1 MLTDQGKPYY
11 NSTPGQGLLPQQ
23 EMLKTDNKEKL
34 ISFGIPK
41 EITHYES
48 RILLTPEDV
57 GILIN
62 RGHKVIFETG
72 AGNGARFS
80 DQQYVDQGA
89 SLVYSA
95 AEAYMAD
102 IILKIMAPTLK
113 EIEMMKPRQVLFSTL
128 NLVDDNKAYFQALMK
143 KKITACYIE
152 GIRDDDGS
160 YPIMRAMGEIAGN
173 ACIYLAS
180 RYLSDPR
187 MGQARMLGGFS
198 GVEPTEVVILGAGTV
213 AEYAARTALGMGAH
227 VRIFDPSIQKIRR
240 LQSLINPR
248 VYSGLLNQ
256 NNISKALP
264 NADVVICA
272 LFSHQRVT
280 PCLISE
286 DMVRSMKQGAVLLDV
301 SIDRGPCAETSH
313 LTTLKSPVYESY
325 GVIHYCV
332 PNLLSRFSNTAS
344 IALSNYFMS
353 FFCDMA
359 DNGGITNTII
369 KNLGL
374 RNAAYIYHGVLT
386 KEFIS
391 HKTGLSYKD
400 INLLISS
407 MH

>member
-1 MLTDQGKPYY
+1 MLSNQGKPYY
-11 NSTPGQGLLPQQ
+11 DSSPGQGLLPQQ
-23 EMLKTDNKEKL
+23 EVLNTDNKDKL

-41 EITHYES
+41 EITHYEN
-48 RILLTPEDV
+48 RILLTPQDV
-57 GILIN
+57 GILIQ
-62 RGHKVIFETG
+62 RGHKVIFESG

-80 DQQYVDQGA
+80 DQQYVDQGVL
-89 SLVYSA
+89 LVYTA
-95 AEAYMAD
+95 AEAYTAD

-160 YPIMRAMGEIAGN
+160 YPIMRAMGEITGN

-198 GVEPTEVVILGAGTV
+198 GVEPIEVVILGAGTV
-213 AEYAARTALGMGAH
+213 AEYATRTALGMGAQ
-227 VRIFDPSIQKIRR
+227 VRIFDPSIKKIRR
-240 LQSLINPR
+240 LQSLINQR
-248 VYSGLLNQ
+248 VYSGLLTR
-256 NNISKALP
+256 NNISSALP
-264 NADVVICA
+264 HADAVVCA

-280 PCLISE
+280 PCYISE

-313 LTTLKSPVYESY
+313 LTTLKNPVYESY

-332 PNLLSRFSNTAS
+332 PNILSRFSNTAS
-344 IALSNYFMS
+344 FALSNYFMS
-353 FFCDMA
+353 FFCAMA

-369 KNLGL
+369 KNFGL
-374 RNAAYIYHGVLT
+374 RNSAYIYRGVLT

-391 HKTGLSYKD
+391 NKTGLPYKD